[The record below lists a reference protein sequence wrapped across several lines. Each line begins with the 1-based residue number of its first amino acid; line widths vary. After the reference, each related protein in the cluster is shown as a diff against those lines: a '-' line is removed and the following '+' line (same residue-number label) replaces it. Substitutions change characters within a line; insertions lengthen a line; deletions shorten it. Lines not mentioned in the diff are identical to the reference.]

1 MTAFPNY
8 DAARIA
14 ALEGQAAAILGVF
27 AKHKYIRAE
36 PSVLQPADIFL
47 DRSGEEIRRRT
58 FAFTDPAGNELCL
71 RPDLTIPICRMYV
84 ADGGKVPARL
94 CYNGLAFRH
103 QPAEPERPTQFYQAG
118 VELLGL
124 EDRAGAEIEILT
136 LAVESLRAA
145 GLSDF
150 TMKIGDLGLFSAF
163 VDALDIPPQW
173 RGRLKRHFWRAGYFE
188 ALLDR
193 LSKSEASDAQ
203 RLLAHLGTLGDAEAR
218 SALEGLI
225 DLTGARAQ
233 GARTREEIVDRLMEQ
248 AADAAALRL
257 DPKIAALVAK
267 LLAVSG
273 PAESALRE
281 IRTLTKSAGV
291 ALEAPLAAMSARL
304 AALRKLGVDPGRVSF
319 AARFGRNM
327 EYYTG
332 FVFELWSKDAEGPV
346 QVAGGGRYDTLLEHL
361 GAKRSIPAIGFSIRT
376 ERVLASRQAL
386 GGRKGKRKA

>member
-14 ALEGQAAAILGVF
+14 ALEEQAAALLGVF
-27 AKHKYIRAE
+27 ARHGYVRAE

-58 FAFTDPAGNELCL
+58 FAFADPAGNELCL
-71 RPDLTIPICRMYV
+71 RPDLTIPICRMFV
-84 ADGGKVPARL
+84 AEGGPVPARV
-94 CYNGLAFRH
+94 CYNGLVFRH

-118 VELLGL
+118 VELIGL
-124 EDRAGAEIEILT
+124 EDRAAAETEILT

-145 GLSDF
+145 GLDDF
-150 TMKIGDLGLFSAF
+150 TMKVGDLGLFSAF

-188 ALLDR
+188 ALLQR
-193 LSKSEASDAQ
+193 MSKGAASDAQ
-203 RLLAHLGTLGDAEAR
+203 RLLAHLGTLGNAEAR
-218 SALEGLI
+218 SAFEGLM
-225 DLTGARAQ
+225 DLIGGAPG
-233 GARTREEIVDRLMEQ
+233 GARTREEIIDRLAEQ

-257 DPKIAALVAK
+257 DPRIAGLVAK

-273 PAESALRE
+273 PAEDALEE

-291 ALEAPLAAMSARL
+291 ALKAPLAAMAARL
-304 AALRKLGVDPGRVSF
+304 AALKKLGVDTERIGF

-332 FVFELWSKDAEGPV
+332 FVFELWSRDSEGPV
-346 QVAGGGRYDTLLEHL
+346 QVAGGGRYDTLLENL
-361 GAKRSIPAIGFSIRT
+361 GAKRAIPAIGYAIRT
-376 ERVLASRQAL
+376 ERALAARNARRMAQA
-386 GGRKGKRKA
+386 

>member
-8 DAARIA
+8 DASRIA
-14 ALEGQAAAILGVF
+14 ALESQAAALLGVF
-27 AKHKYIRAE
+27 ASHGYVRAE

-84 ADGGKVPARL
+84 AEDGQIPARL

-124 EDRAGAEIEILT
+124 EDRAAAEIEILT

-145 GLSDF
+145 GLNDV
-150 TMKIGDLGLFSAF
+150 TMKVGDLGLFSTF
-163 VDALDIPPQW
+163 VDALAIPPQW
-173 RGRLKRHFWRAGYFE
+173 RDRLKRHFWRAGYFE
-188 ALLDR
+188 ALLAR
-193 LSKSEASDAQ
+193 LSRSEASDAQ
-203 RLLAHLGTLGDAEAR
+203 RLLAHLGTLGDADAR
-218 SALEGLI
+218 TAFEGLM
-225 DLTGARAQ
+225 DLIGGGPQ

-257 DPKIAALVAK
+257 DPKIAELVGK

-273 PAESALRE
+273 PADTALEE
-281 IRTLTKSAGV
+281 IRALTKQAGV
-291 ALEAPLAAMSARL
+291 TLEAPLAAMSARL
-304 AALRKLGVDPGRVSF
+304 AALKKLGVDTGRISF

-346 QVAGGGRYDTLLEHL
+346 QVAGGGRYDSLLENL
-361 GAKRSIPAIGFSIRT
+361 GAKRSIPAIGYAIRT
-376 ERVLASRQAL
+376 ERVLAARLAQGQGA
-386 GGRKGKRKA
+386 